1 MCDKL
6 VTNIKTKLDILNKLF
21 AEQCTHLWNDSA
33 FLTSQRFL
41 TQWRL
46 HSLDFSLDEIPKIIT
61 SLDVNK
67 VLCHCDI
74 SIRMIKIY
82 SNSLVSPVS
91 LLFEK
96 YFDNFF
102 FFSWIMENSK
112 YYTSSLKK
120 NDKKFFQNI
129 TSFHISLLPVLSKI
143 FEKIIFNKAYIFFPN
158 K

>member
-1 MCDKL
+1 MYDKL

-82 SNSLVSPVS
+82 NNSLIRSMS

-96 YFDNFF
+96 SFISSF
-102 FFSWIMENSK
+102 FFSWIVEKKK

-120 NDKKFFQNI
+120 NNKNWQTNFSKNSPFST
-129 TSFHISLLPVLSKI
+129 TSCLQYKI
-143 FEKIIFNKAYIFFPN
+143 GKNKL
-158 K
+158 

>member
-1 MCDKL
+1 MYDKL

-74 SIRMIKIY
+74 SIRMVKIY

-102 FFSWIMENSK
+102 CFSWIMENSK

-120 NDKKFFQNI
+120 NDKKNFQKYHLISHFI
-129 TSFHISLLPVLSKI
+129 TSCPQ
-143 FEKIIFNKAYIFFPN
+143 
-158 K
+158 